1 MDILD
6 DVLKAIPAKEEKK
19 APDPNP
25 PAREGKS
32 MGHEYCDKFKQLY
45 GERKG

>member
-6 DVLKAIPAKEEKK
+6 DVLKAIPVQEEKK
-19 APDPNP
+19 ETDPNP
-25 PAREGKS
+25 PAREEKS

-45 GERKG
+45 GDRK

>member
-19 APDPNP
+19 EDTVP
-25 PAREGKS
+25 PAPQENKS

>member
-6 DVLKAIPAKEEKK
+6 DVLKAIPAQEEKK
-19 APDPNP
+19 ETPPNP
-25 PAREGKS
+25 PVQDGKS

-45 GERKG
+45 GDRK